1 MKKFACSLIGVGLL
15 LGTVG
20 VVFAQEKEASGPMP
34 PPKVLIVDREFTKPG
49 KAGSAHEKSESAFVQ
64 AFTRAKWESHYLAAT
79 SMTGRNRTLFFIPY
93 DSFEA
98 AEKDNLAMAKN
109 ASLSAAI
116 DRAAAGDGDA
126 LSETDAAILV
136 LNEEQ
141 SLRAT
146 VDIAQMRYFE
156 ISLFRV
162 KPGHGHD
169 WDELVKL
176 VKAAYERMPDV
187 RWATYEVM
195 YGQEGRTFVV
205 ITPRKSLAEID
216 KEMAND
222 KDFASNM
229 GEDGMK
235 KLGELEAAAIES
247 SQSNLFQFNPAMSYV
262 YDAWIKAA
270 PDFWKPKASAKTAS
284 KSEEKPAKQ

>member
-1 MKKFACSLIGVGLL
+1 MKKSVCSLLGAFLL
-15 LGTVG
+15 FGAVG
-20 VVFAQEKEASGPMP
+20 VIFAEEPSGPMP
-34 PPKVLIVDREFTKPG
+34 PPKVLVVDREFTKPG
-49 KAGSAHEKSESAFVQ
+49 KGGSAHEKSESAFVQ
-64 AFTRAKWESHYLAAT
+64 AFARAKWATHYIAAT
-79 SMTGRNRTLFFIPY
+79 SMSGRSRTLFFIPY

-109 ASLSAAI
+109 ASLSAAL
-116 DRAAAGDGDA
+116 DRAYAGDGDA
-126 LSETDAAILV
+126 LSDTDAATLV

-141 SLRAT
+141 SLRDV

-162 KPGHGHD
+162 KPGHRHD
-169 WDELVKL
+169 WNELVKL
-176 VKAAYERMPDV
+176 VKGAYEKMPDI
-187 RWATYEVM
+187 RWAVYEVM
-195 YGQEGRTFVV
+195 YGQEGNTFVV
-205 ITPRKSLAEID
+205 ITPRKSLAEVD

-222 KDFASNM
+222 KDFVANM

-247 SQSNLFQFNPAMSYV
+247 SQTNLFQFSPAMSYV
-262 YDAWIKAA
+262 SDAWVKAA
-270 PDFWKPKASAKTAS
+270 PDFWKPKAAAAKPAA

>member
-15 LGTVG
+15 MSAVG
-20 VVFAQEKEASGPMP
+20 VFAQEKEASGPMS

-64 AFTRAKWESHYLAAT
+64 AFARAKWATHYLAAT
-79 SMTGRNRTLFFIPY
+79 SITGKNRTLFFVPY

-98 AEKDNLAMAKN
+98 AEKDNLAMASN
-109 ASLSAAI
+109 ASLSAAL
-116 DRAAAGDGDA
+116 DRASAGDADA
-126 LSETDAAILV
+126 VSETDAAILV
-136 LNEEQ
+136 LNEDQ
-141 SLRAT
+141 SLHDV

-162 KPGHGHD
+162 KPGHRQD
-169 WDELVKL
+169 WNELVKL
-176 VKAAYERMPDV
+176 VKAAYEKMPDI
-187 RWATYEVM
+187 RWAEYEAS
-195 YGQEGRTFVV
+195 YGQEGTTFVV

-222 KDFASNM
+222 KDFAANM
-229 GEDGMK
+229 GEEGMK
-235 KLGELEAAAIES
+235 KFRELEAAAIEF
-247 SQSNLFQFNPAMSYV
+247 SQTNLFQFNPAMSYAADRWV
-262 YDAWIKAA
+262 KAA
-270 PDFWKPKASAKTAS
+270 PDFWKPKGAAKPAA